1 MSSMDLET
9 KDLELTLLRHWNAN
23 NIKEIYKYK
32 NSIKAFR
39 SPLVNFELFKD
50 LSSGSVFT
58 DIKDITSHKFGEPE
72 EYKVSVEEL
81 ILKRTTL

>member
-1 MSSMDLET
+1 MDLET
-9 KDLELTLLRHWNAN
+9 IDLELSLLRHWNVN
-23 NIKEIYKYK
+23 GIKEIYKYK
-32 NSIKAFR
+32 HSIKAFR

-50 LSSGSVFT
+50 LSGGMFLDVE
-58 DIKDITSHKFGEPE
+58 DIANHKFGEPE